1 MRRSAWFLLL
11 VLALSGG
18 IVTSAAA
25 QDQLKIIA
33 PPPPPPEQGGPEF
46 VIPGQPT
53 QLTRPSEQDF
63 YPNQIKSRHDPAFIA
78 PFTTTI
84 PTGPRTGVRVGLSG
98 WTAPAV
104 PGENLLKREASGS
117 LAFGLSFAWDV
128 DLKKEAQP
136 GKQVQPVVETPR

>member
-1 MRRSAWFLLL
+1 MGRITRFLLL
-11 VLALSGG
+11 VLVFSGG
-18 IVTSAAA
+18 IVASAAA

-33 PPPPPPEQGGPEF
+33 PPPPPPEQGPAEF
-46 VIPGQPT
+46 VIPGQPA
-53 QLTRPSEQDF
+53 QLTRPREQDF
-63 YPNQIKSRHDPAFIA
+63 YPDQIRSRHDPAFIA

-84 PTGPRTGVRVGLSG
+84 PTGPTTGVRVGLSG

-104 PGENLLKREASGS
+104 PGENVLKREAGGV

-136 GKQVQPVVETPR
+136 VKQLQPPETPR

>member
-11 VLALSGG
+11 GLALSGG
-18 IVTSAAA
+18 LVSAAAA

-33 PPPPPPEQGGPEF
+33 PPPPPPEQGGPEL
-46 VIPGQPT
+46 VIPGQPA
-53 QLTRPSEQDF
+53 QLTRPHEQDF
-63 YPNQIKSRHDPAFIA
+63 YPDQIKSRHDPAFIA
-78 PFTTTI
+78 PFTTTV

-104 PGENLLKREASGS
+104 PGENVLKHEAGGV

-136 GKQVQPVVETPR
+136 AKPVPPAETSR

>member
-1 MRRSAWFLLL
+1 MARVARSLLL
-11 VLALSGG
+11 VLLLSGG

-33 PPPPPPEQGGPEF
+33 PPPAPPEQAPQPEF
-46 VIPGQPT
+46 VIQGQPP
-53 QLTRPSEQDF
+53 QLTRPREQDF
-63 YPNQIKSRHDPAFIA
+63 YPDRIRSRHDPAFIA
-78 PFTTTI
+78 PFTATI

-104 PGENLLKREASGS
+104 PGENVLRREAGGA

-128 DLKKEAQP
+128 DLKKEEQP
-136 GKQVQPVVETPR
+136 GKPVQPTEGPR